1 MTITNLSK
9 LKFLFYT
16 AVKEEELNLC
26 VDVLMTDEGIAIFG
40 MATIIDAEEYIE
52 TPITDVHL
60 PSAFTRRITSL
71 KDWFFREI
79 NS

>member
-16 AVKEEELNLC
+16 AVEKEELNMS
-26 VDVLMTDEGIAIFG
+26 VDIVMLDEGIAIFG
-40 MATIIDAEEYIE
+40 LSTIKDAEEYIK
-52 TPITDVHL
+52 TPVTEVHL

-71 KDWFFREI
+71 KDWFIEEI
-79 NS
+79 NK